1 MKELYWKYS
10 LIIFIIIMGL
20 FLLRQAQPFTNGI
33 LGAFT
38 LFVMLRRPTYRLQKR
53 IKSNAAVWI
62 MTIATIFFILIPV
75 SLLGWLLVN
84 ELVHMNL
91 NPKEIISPIIQMI
104 RMIKEKTGFDILS
117 ENTITYLASQLP
129 AWGQSLMYGVS
140 DVLMNIVVAVMLLYF
155 MLSGGQKMEA
165 YIATLLPFKEENKK
179 DVLTQIKLI
188 VRSNAIGI
196 PLLALIQGVIALG
209 GYLLSSAPNPLLAAL
224 LTAFASVIPLV
235 GTALIWIPI
244 ALYLLIMGDW
254 VNAVILLGY
263 GGIIVSQCDNLIR
276 FILQKK
282 MADTH
287 PLITIF
293 GVVAG
298 LPIFGFMGVIFGPL
312 LVSLFLL
319 FVEMFRK
326 EYLLEPS
333 SK

>member
-10 LIIFIIIMGL
+10 LIIFIIVMGL
-20 FLLRQAQPFTNGI
+20 FLVRQAQPFTNGI

-53 IKSNAAVWI
+53 IKPNAAVWI
-62 MTIATIFFILIPV
+62 MTIATVLFILIPV

-84 ELVHMNL
+84 ELVSMNL
-91 NPKEIISPIIQMI
+91 NPKEIIAPIIQII
-104 RMIKEKTGFDILS
+104 RLIKEKTGFDVLS
-117 ENTITYLASQLP
+117 ENTITYLASQIP

-155 MLSGGQKMEA
+155 MLSGGEKMEA

-196 PLLALIQGVIALG
+196 PLLALIQGIIALG

-235 GTALIWIPI
+235 GTALIWVPI

-254 VNAVILLGY
+254 INALILLGY

-287 PLITIF
+287 PLVTIF

-298 LPIFGFMGVIFGPL
+298 LPVFGFMGVIFGPL